1 MSGLTFKPDLAE
13 LVAVGTKTQT
23 RRLARFDNP
32 QSPWWHERCAFQVG
46 GGPGGSYAVQPG
58 RGRVAICRVRMLSV
72 VRMPLGA
79 LSLADARAEGFDTV
93 SDFEAAWARIN
104 RFYLSHALVWRLAF
118 ERAAS

>member
-1 MSGLTFKPDLAE
+1 MSGLTFKPELAE
-13 LVAVGTKTQT
+13 LVANGSKTQT
-23 RRLARFDNP
+23 RRLVSENP
-32 QSPWWHERCAFQVG
+32 NSPWWQADCGFRVG

-58 RGRVAICRVRMLSV
+58 RGQVAICRVRMLSV

-79 LSLADARAEGFDTV
+79 LSLQDARAEGFDSV

-104 RFYLSHALVWRLAF
+104 RFYDLRSLVWRLVF